1 MFKKILSLFSKSPSE
16 APKPA
21 PARSDSPPPA
31 DDRRDSGSRRR
42 RPRKPAGERQQGDQ
56 RQPRPQG
63 ERPQAAQE
71 ASVDGDA
78 PKKRR
83 RRRRK
88 PAGERTANA
97 EAQSDAPAASEPS
110 AAPRADRPAPRA
122 SREPRP
128 PREQRTDSDE
138 PREAREPRP
147 PREPRAESDEPRAPR
162 EPRSGGRSQRVEAI
176 TGSQPR
182 TEYFGDLRVSKPVA
196 AALADMGYTEPTPI
210 QAEVIVP
217 MLAGDDLVGQA
228 QTGTGKTAGFGIPL
242 AEAIDG
248 SQDYVQA
255 IVLVPTR
262 ELAQQVCDEITRI
275 VKYRGI
281 NIVAVYGGAPIAKQI
296 AGLEAN
302 AHLIVGTPGRV
313 IDLLNRGNL
322 RLDKASTVILDEAD
336 QMLDIGFLPDIRT
349 ILRQTSRDRQ
359 TALFTATVP
368 TQIRRLIYSYLK
380 DPKTIRVGEESEAAE
395 NVRQMYAE
403 VARRDKLDALKEV
416 FETIDSGEQT
426 LVFRRTQG
434 DVDWLVKMLKQR
446 RMPAEAIHGGL
457 RQSERNTVMQ
467 NFRDGKVKILVSTN
481 LTSRGIDVPAVA
493 HVINYDCPEQVEE
506 YVHRIGRTA
515 RMGRDGTAVTFVGE
529 WDMEFFDAI
538 RKHVGDDKLEVINLA
553 MYGDPNRGGPIDE
566 DDEIPEDGGN
576 DAPEVRDD
584 APVAEVAADA
594 TDADEDA
601 PEAEDDAP
609 VAEVAADDAAAD
621 ADDDAP
627 DDSEA
632 TEDDDSPVA
641 ELEAAEEDD
650 DETEEVPEDS
660 SDDSDAAD
668 DDGDEP
674 TADAESDDD
683 ADPKES
689 TPS

>member
-1 MFKKILSLFSKSPSE
+1 MFKKIISLFSKSPSE

-21 PARSDSPPPA
+21 PSRSDTPPA
-31 DDRRDSGSRRR
+31 DDRRGGNRRR
-42 RPRKPAGERQQGDQ
+42 RRKPAGERGQGDQ
-56 RQPRPQG
+56 RQQRPQG
-63 ERPQAAQE
+63 ERPQGARPQSDGQAAQE
-71 ASVDGDA
+71 PRADGDA

-88 PAGERTANA
+88 PASERAANA
-97 EAQSDAPAASEPS
+97 TAQGTTESLPAQE
-110 AAPRADRPAPRA
+110 PRAEQR
-122 SREPRP
+122 SQEPR
-128 PREQRTDSDE
+128 DSDE
-138 PREAREPRP
+138 PRDNDDAQEDRTPRRGRPSGRRET
-147 PREPRAESDEPRAPR
+147 
-162 EPRSGGRSQRVEAI
+162 VEAI
-176 TGSQPR
+176 TGPQPR
-182 TEYFGDLRVSKPVA
+182 TSYFGDLRVSKPVA
-196 AALADMGYTEPTPI
+196 AALADMGYDAPTPI
-210 QAEVIVP
+210 QAEVIAP

-248 SQDYVQA
+248 SLSYVQA

-262 ELAQQVCDEITRI
+262 ELAQQVTDEITRI

-281 NIVAVYGGAPIAKQI
+281 NIVAVYGGAPIARQI
-296 AGLEAN
+296 AGLEEGAQ
-302 AHLIVGTPGRV
+302 LVVGTPGRV

-322 RLDKASTVILDEAD
+322 RLDKATTVILDEAD

-349 ILRQTSRDRQ
+349 ILRQTSRERQ

-380 DPKTIRVGEESEAAE
+380 DPKTIRVGEESEPAE
-395 NVRQMYAE
+395 NVRQMYCE

-446 RMPAEAIHGGL
+446 RLPAEAIHGGL

-529 WDMEFFDAI
+529 WDIEFFDAI
-538 RKHVGDDKLEVINLA
+538 RAHVGADRLEEINLS
-553 MYGDPNRGGPIDE
+553 MYGDPNRGGPVDE
-566 DDEIPEDGGN
+566 DEDVPE
-576 DAPEVRDD
+576 DD
-584 APVAEVAADA
+584 APTNDIADAEEETAPETEADDSADEPETVDADDEADADDSQAAEDDQPVAEAETDEEDEPAADDSGDSEDD
-594 TDADEDA
+594 DAD
-601 PEAEDDAP
+601 AEDDAAP
-609 VAEVAADDAAAD
+609 AEED
-621 ADDDAP
+621 ADDSEDA
-627 DDSEA
+627 DSK
-632 TEDDDSPVA
+632 
-641 ELEAAEEDD
+641 
-650 DETEEVPEDS
+650 
-660 SDDSDAAD
+660 
-668 DDGDEP
+668 
-674 TADAESDDD
+674 ADAE
-683 ADPKES
+683 ADED
-689 TPS
+689 TTR

>member
-1 MFKKILSLFSKSPSE
+1 MQ
-16 APKPA
+16 
-21 PARSDSPPPA
+21 
-31 DDRRDSGSRRR
+31 
-42 RPRKPAGERQQGDQ
+42 GEQ
-56 RQPRPQG
+56 RQPRPES
-63 ERPQAAQE
+63 ERPQAAQQTNGE
-71 ASVDGDA
+71 GDA

-88 PAGERTANA
+88 PASERASNGDAVSRSQA
-97 EAQSDAPAASEPS
+97 EPRSGRQPSSEPHS
-110 AAPRADRPAPRA
+110 EGGADAD

-128 PREQRTDSDE
+128 PRS
-138 PREAREPRP
+138 
-147 PREPRAESDEPRAPR
+147 SGRAPR
-162 EPRSGGRSQRVEAI
+162 LEII
-176 TGSQPR
+176 TGPQPR

-196 AALADMGYTEPTPI
+196 AALSEMGYNEPTPI

-217 MLAGDDLVGQA
+217 MLAGEDLVGQA

-248 SQDYVQA
+248 SLDYVQA

-262 ELAQQVCDEITRI
+262 ELAQQVTDEIARI

-302 AHLIVGTPGRV
+302 AHLIIGTPGRV

-322 RLDKASTVILDEAD
+322 RLDKARTVILDEAD

-349 ILRQTSRDRQ
+349 ILRQTDRERQ

-380 DPKTIRVGEESEAAE
+380 DPKTIRVGEESEPAE
-395 NVRQMYAE
+395 NVRQMYCE
-403 VARRDKLDALKEV
+403 VARRDKFDALREV
-416 FETIDSGEQT
+416 FETIDAGEQT

-446 RMPAEAIHGGL
+446 RLPAEAIHGGL

-467 NFRDGKVKILVSTN
+467 DFRDGKVKILVSTN

-538 RKHVGDDKLEVINLA
+538 RKHVGDDKLEAINLT
-553 MYGDPNRGGPIDE
+553 MYGDPNRGGPVDE
-566 DDEIPEDGGN
+566 DDDRS
-576 DAPEVRDD
+576 DA
-584 APVAEVAADA
+584 VAFI
-594 TDADEDA
+594 
-601 PEAEDDAP
+601 
-609 VAEVAADDAAAD
+609 
-621 ADDDAP
+621 
-627 DDSEA
+627 
-632 TEDDDSPVA
+632 
-641 ELEAAEEDD
+641 AEEA
-650 DETEEVPEDS
+650 P
-660 SDDSDAAD
+660 
-668 DDGDEP
+668 EP
-674 TADAESDDD
+674 TAGALVGEIIPDSTLEGGVGADDEEAGDSDSTESNEPDERDSSVPEPEQQAGAESTDENVDR
-683 ADPKES
+683 
-689 TPS
+689 

>member
-1 MFKKILSLFSKSPSE
+1 
-16 APKPA
+16 
-21 PARSDSPPPA
+21 
-31 DDRRDSGSRRR
+31 
-42 RPRKPAGERQQGDQ
+42 
-56 RQPRPQG
+56 
-63 ERPQAAQE
+63 
-71 ASVDGDA
+71 
-78 PKKRR
+78 
-83 RRRRK
+83 
-88 PAGERTANA
+88 
-97 EAQSDAPAASEPS
+97 
-110 AAPRADRPAPRA
+110 
-122 SREPRP
+122 
-128 PREQRTDSDE
+128 
-138 PREAREPRP
+138 
-147 PREPRAESDEPRAPR
+147 
-162 EPRSGGRSQRVEAI
+162 
-176 TGSQPR
+176 
-182 TEYFGDLRVSKPVA
+182 
-196 AALADMGYTEPTPI
+196 MGYTEPTPI

-217 MLAGDDLVGQA
+217 MLAGEDLVGQA

-248 SQDYVQA
+248 SQDYIQA

-262 ELAQQVCDEITRI
+262 ELAQQVTDEIARI
-275 VKYRGI
+275 FKYRGI

-380 DPKTIRVGEESEAAE
+380 EPKTIRVGEESEPAE
-395 NVRQMYAE
+395 NVRQMYCE

-416 FETIDSGEQT
+416 FETIDAGEQT

-446 RMPAEAIHGGL
+446 RLPAEAIHGGL

-467 NFRDGKVKILVSTN
+467 AFRDGKLKILVSTN

-538 RKHVGDDKLEVINLA
+538 RKHVGSDKLEAINLA
-553 MYGDPNRGGPIDE
+553 MYGDPHRGGPVD
-566 DDEIPEDGGN
+566 
-576 DAPEVRDD
+576 
-584 APVAEVAADA
+584 
-594 TDADEDA
+594 
-601 PEAEDDAP
+601 EDDAP
-609 VAEVAADDAAAD
+609 ADEPEAPETEDT
-621 ADDDAP
+621 DDAP

-632 TEDDDSPVA
+632 AESDEPDGAEDDADDEPGDDELSAELEDDDDDEA
-641 ELEAAEEDD
+641 ESEPGNESAAEE
-650 DETEEVPEDS
+650 
-660 SDDSDAAD
+660 
-668 DDGDEP
+668 
-674 TADAESDDD
+674 ES
-683 ADPKES
+683 PR
-689 TPS
+689 

>member
-1 MFKKILSLFSKSPSE
+1 MFKKILSIFSKYSSQ

-21 PARSDSPPPA
+21 LAESDSPPPVS
-31 DDRRDSGSRRR
+31 DRRDGGNRRR
-42 RPRKPAGERQQGDQ
+42 RPRKPAGERPQGEQ
-56 RQPRPQG
+56 RQPHPQS
-63 ERPQAAQE
+63 ERPQAAQQTTGE
-71 ASVDGDA
+71 GGL

-83 RRRRK
+83 RRRK
-88 PAGERTANA
+88 PAAERAANGEASSSSQA
-97 EAQSDAPAASEPS
+97 EPQSDYQPRSEPRNERS
-110 AAPRADRPAPRA
+110 ADPAPREPHGPR
-122 SREPRP
+122 SRDSERSEQSGDESRAPRP
-128 PREQRTDSDE
+128 PRSRDH
-138 PREAREPRP
+138 
-147 PREPRAESDEPRAPR
+147 APR
-162 EPRSGGRSQRVEAI
+162 LETI
-176 TGSQPR
+176 TGPQPR

-196 AALADMGYTEPTPI
+196 VALAEMGYNEPTPI

-217 MLAGDDLVGQA
+217 MLAGEDLVGQA

-248 SQDYVQA
+248 SLDYVQA

-262 ELAQQVCDEITRI
+262 ELAQQVTDEIARI

-322 RLDKASTVILDEAD
+322 RLDKARTVILDEAD

-349 ILRQTSRDRQ
+349 ILRQTDRERQ

-380 DPKTIRVGEESEAAE
+380 DPKTIRVGEESEPAE
-395 NVRQMYAE
+395 NVRQMYCE
-403 VARRDKLDALKEV
+403 VARRDKFDALREV
-416 FETIDSGEQT
+416 FETIDAGEQT

-446 RMPAEAIHGGL
+446 RLPAEAIHGGL

-467 NFRDGKVKILVSTN
+467 DFRDGKVKILVSTN

-538 RKHVGDDKLEVINLA
+538 RKHVGDDKLEAINLT
-553 MYGDPNRGGPIDE
+553 MYGDPNRGGPVDE
-566 DDEIPEDGGN
+566 DDDILDAVAVIAEE
-576 DAPEVRDD
+576 APEPTED
-584 APVAEVAADA
+584 APVAEIVLDSDSEEEAGAD
-594 TDADEDA
+594 DEETGDSDSTEGNESDEEEPSA
-601 PEAEDDAP
+601 PEQQAGA
-609 VAEVAADDAAAD
+609 
-621 ADDDAP
+621 
-627 DDSEA
+627 
-632 TEDDDSPVA
+632 
-641 ELEAAEEDD
+641 
-650 DETEEVPEDS
+650 
-660 SDDSDAAD
+660 
-668 DDGDEP
+668 EP
-674 TADAESDDD
+674 TDENVDRWGQPLS
-683 ADPKES
+683 
-689 TPS
+689 

>member
-1 MFKKILSLFSKSPSE
+1 MVAIVVV
-16 APKPA
+16 A
-21 PARSDSPPPA
+21 PASLQASDCRVNSA
-31 DDRRDSGSRRR
+31 SHARRVN
-42 RPRKPAGERQQGDQ
+42 AQQTTGE
-56 RQPRPQG
+56 
-63 ERPQAAQE
+63 E
-71 ASVDGDA
+71 DA

-88 PAGERTANA
+88 PAAERSVNE
-97 EAQSDAPAASEPS
+97 EAQSSSQPGPRSASQPSSEPRNER
-110 AAPRADRPAPRA
+110 RANV
-122 SREPRP
+122 
-128 PREQRTDSDE
+128 
-138 PREAREPRP
+138 
-147 PREPRAESDEPRAPR
+147 APR
-162 EPRSGGRSQRVEAI
+162 EPRPSSSRDSERFEQEDGEPRLPRSAGRAPRLETI
-176 TGSQPR
+176 TGPQPR

-196 AALADMGYTEPTPI
+196 AALAEMGYSEPTPI

-217 MLAGDDLVGQA
+217 MLAGEDLVGQA

-242 AEAIDG
+242 AEAVDG
-248 SQDYVQA
+248 SLDYVQA

-262 ELAQQVCDEITRI
+262 ELAQQVTDEIARI

-322 RLDKASTVILDEAD
+322 RLDKARTVILDEAD

-349 ILRQTSRDRQ
+349 ILRQTDRERQ

-380 DPKTIRVGEESEAAE
+380 DPKTIRVGEESEPAE
-395 NVRQMYAE
+395 NVRQMYCE
-403 VARRDKLDALKEV
+403 VARRDKFDALREV
-416 FETIDSGEQT
+416 FETIDAGEQT

-446 RMPAEAIHGGL
+446 RLPAEAIHGGL

-467 NFRDGKVKILVSTN
+467 DFRDGKVKILVSTN

-538 RKHVGDDKLEVINLA
+538 RKHVGDDKLEAINLT
-553 MYGDPNRGGPIDE
+553 MYGDPNRGGPVDE
-566 DDEIPEDGGN
+566 DDDIPDAVAPIAEE
-576 DAPEVRDD
+576 APE
-584 APVAEVAADA
+584 PVEGASIGEIVLDLG
-594 TDADEDA
+594 
-601 PEAEDDAP
+601 PEE
-609 VAEVAADDAAAD
+609 
-621 ADDDAP
+621 
-627 DDSEA
+627 EA
-632 TEDDDSPVA
+632 
-641 ELEAAEEDD
+641 
-650 DETEEVPEDS
+650 
-660 SDDSDAAD
+660 
-668 DDGDEP
+668 
-674 TADAESDDD
+674 SDDD
-683 ADPKES
+683 KES
-689 TPS
+689 GGTDSTEGNEPDGEDPQAPEPEQQAGPEPTDENVDRWGQPLS

>member
-1 MFKKILSLFSKSPSE
+1 MFKKIRSLFSKSPSE

-21 PARSDSPPPA
+21 PSRSDSAGSPSPSGE
-31 DDRRDSGSRRR
+31 RRSGNRRR

-56 RQPRPQG
+56 REQRPQG
-63 ERPQAAQE
+63 ERPQGERPQGDRQQTPA
-71 ASVDGDA
+71 DGDA

-88 PAGERTANA
+88 PASERAANA
-97 EAQSDAPAASEPS
+97 AAQ
-110 AAPRADRPAPRA
+110 AD
-122 SREPRP
+122 SG
-128 PREQRTDSDE
+128 EQS
-138 PREAREPRP
+138 PQ
-147 PREPRAESDEPRAPR
+147 EPRAERSDQRDDSDEQRDDSREESAPR
-162 EPRSGGRSQRVEAI
+162 RERSGSRRDAGEVV
-176 TGSQPR
+176 TGPQPR
-182 TEYFGDLRVSKPVA
+182 TSYFGEIRVSKPVA
-196 AALADMGYTEPTPI
+196 AALAEMGYEEPTPI

-217 MLAGDDLVGQA
+217 MLAGADLVGQA

-248 SQDYVQA
+248 SLDYVQA

-262 ELAQQVCDEITRI
+262 ELAQQVADEIARI

-281 NIVAVYGGAPIAKQI
+281 NLVAVYGGAPIARQI
-296 AGLEAN
+296 AGLEQGAQ
-302 AHLIVGTPGRV
+302 LVVGTPGRV

-349 ILRQTSRDRQ
+349 ILRQTSRERQ

-380 DPKTIRVGEESEAAE
+380 DPQTIRVGEESEPAE
-395 NVRQMYAE
+395 NVRQMYCE

-416 FETIDSGEQT
+416 FETIDAGEQT

-446 RMPAEAIHGGL
+446 RLPAEAIHGGL

-529 WDMEFFDAI
+529 WDIEFFDAI
-538 RKHVGDDKLEVINLA
+538 REHVGADRLEEINLS
-553 MYGDPNRGGPIDE
+553 MYGDPNRGGPVDEDEDVSDEPLAESDDAPAAELEAE
-566 DDEIPEDGGN
+566 DDE
-576 DAPEVRDD
+576 
-584 APVAEVAADA
+584 ADA
-594 TDADEDA
+594 DAGDNEPEEEADADA
-601 PEAEDDAP
+601 PEAEDDADEP
-609 VAEVAADDAAAD
+609 DDADED
-621 ADDDAP
+621 ADDDGSEP
-627 DDSEA
+627 DD
-632 TEDDDSPVA
+632 
-641 ELEAAEEDD
+641 
-650 DETEEVPEDS
+650 
-660 SDDSDAAD
+660 
-668 DDGDEP
+668 
-674 TADAESDDD
+674 ADASDDD
-683 ADPKES
+683 PGKPQD
-689 TPS
+689 

>member
-1 MFKKILSLFSKSPSE
+1 MVRTNPR
-16 APKPA
+16 APLA
-21 PARSDSPPPA
+21 P
-31 DDRRDSGSRRR
+31 RRDYV
-42 RPRKPAGERQQGDQ
+42 A
-56 RQPRPQG
+56 
-63 ERPQAAQE
+63 
-71 ASVDGDA
+71 
-78 PKKRR
+78 
-83 RRRRK
+83 
-88 PAGERTANA
+88 
-97 EAQSDAPAASEPS
+97 
-110 AAPRADRPAPRA
+110 
-122 SREPRP
+122 
-128 PREQRTDSDE
+128 RTDDE
-138 PREAREPRP
+138 PREE
-147 PREPRAESDEPRAPR
+147 RAPR
-162 EPRSGGRSQRVEAI
+162 PQRRDGRSQPVVVT
-176 TGSQPR
+176 TGPQPR

-196 AALADMGYTEPTPI
+196 TALAEMGYDAPTPI

-217 MLAGDDLVGQA
+217 MLNGDDLVGQA

-248 SQDYVQA
+248 SLDHVQA

-262 ELAQQVCDEITRI
+262 ELAQQVTDEITRI

-296 AGLEAN
+296 AALEAS

-380 DPKTIRVGEESEAAE
+380 DPKTIRVGEESEPAE
-395 NVRQMYAE
+395 NVRQMYCE

-416 FETIDSGEQT
+416 FETIDAGEQT

-446 RMPAEAIHGGL
+446 RLPADAIHGGL

-467 NFRDGKVKILVSTN
+467 NFRDGKIKILVSTN

-538 RKHVGDDKLEVINLA
+538 RKHVGSDKLEAINLT
-553 MYGDPNRGGPIDE
+553 MYGDPNRGGPVDE
-566 DDEIPEDGGN
+566 DEPVI
-576 DAPEVRDD
+576 DD
-584 APVAEVAADA
+584 SPIA
-594 TDADEDA
+594 EDA
-601 PEAEDDAP
+601 RKVEEDPLTNELGVASGPSDLGSDSTDNSVQVEADQPSTDPETTD
-609 VAEVAADDAAAD
+609 
-621 ADDDAP
+621 DDDA
-627 DDSEA
+627 E
-632 TEDDDSPVA
+632 
-641 ELEAAEEDD
+641 
-650 DETEEVPEDS
+650 
-660 SDDSDAAD
+660 DAAR
-668 DDGDEP
+668 
-674 TADAESDDD
+674 
-683 ADPKES
+683 
-689 TPS
+689 

>member
-1 MFKKILSLFSKSPSE
+1 
-16 APKPA
+16 
-21 PARSDSPPPA
+21 
-31 DDRRDSGSRRR
+31 
-42 RPRKPAGERQQGDQ
+42 
-56 RQPRPQG
+56 
-63 ERPQAAQE
+63 
-71 ASVDGDA
+71 
-78 PKKRR
+78 
-83 RRRRK
+83 
-88 PAGERTANA
+88 
-97 EAQSDAPAASEPS
+97 
-110 AAPRADRPAPRA
+110 
-122 SREPRP
+122 
-128 PREQRTDSDE
+128 
-138 PREAREPRP
+138 
-147 PREPRAESDEPRAPR
+147 
-162 EPRSGGRSQRVEAI
+162 
-176 TGSQPR
+176 
-182 TEYFGDLRVSKPVA
+182 
-196 AALADMGYTEPTPI
+196 MGYTEPTPI

-262 ELAQQVCDEITRI
+262 ELAQQVSDEISRI

-349 ILRQTSRDRQ
+349 ILRQTSRERQ

-416 FETIDSGEQT
+416 FETIDAGEQT

-538 RKHVGDDKLEVINLA
+538 RKHVGDDKLEAINLA
-553 MYGDPNRGGPIDE
+553 MYGDPNRGGPVDE
-566 DDEIPEDGGN
+566 DDEIPEDI
-576 DAPEVRDD
+576 D
-584 APVAEVAADA
+584 
-594 TDADEDA
+594 DA

-609 VAEVAADDAAAD
+609 VAEVAADDPAD
-621 ADDDAP
+621 GDDDAPEAEDDAPVAEGATDDAEADEDAP

-632 TEDDDSPVA
+632 SEDDDSPAA
-641 ELEAAEEDD
+641 ELEAVEVDDQADAAE
-650 DETEEVPEDS
+650 DEP
-660 SDDSDAAD
+660 DDSDAVD
-668 DDGDEP
+668 DD
-674 TADAESDDD
+674 DAESGDD
-683 ADPKES
+683 ADSKEN